1 MPLTIVWRVTISP
14 LHSWGKFRVA
24 RDEVYGWEKP
34 VKTSILALA
43 FLLVS
48 GGSISAQTA
57 QVTVK
62 PLSDDDI
69 KMIRQDIQSQKD
81 AIIKDTM
88 QFSDTESAAFW
99 PVYKEY
105 AAEQHA
111 IADKRLGVIIDYAQ
125 HVDSMTNEDASRLT
139 QKFFQVEDETQAL
152 RKKYYPK
159 FEAAIGAKRTAKF
172 YQVDNR
178 LTMILNVQLASEIP
192 LIP

>member
-1 MPLTIVWRVTISP
+1 MMVTIGWRVAHFIVEQRWKS
-14 LHSWGKFRVA
+14 RAA
-24 RDEVYGWEKP
+24 RDEICEWEEP
-34 VKTSILALA
+34 VKTPVLALA
-43 FLLVS
+43 FLLLS
-48 GGSISAQTA
+48 GGAIGAQTA

-69 KMIRQDIQSQKD
+69 KLIRQDIQSQKD
-81 AIIKDTM
+81 GIIKDTM
-88 QFSDTESAAFW
+88 QFSETEAAAFW

-105 AAEQHA
+105 ANEQHA
-111 IADKRLGVIIDYAQ
+111 IADKRLGLIIDYAQ
-125 HVDSMTNEDASRLT
+125 HVDTMTNEDAGRMT
-139 QKFFQVEDETQAL
+139 QKFFQVEEESQAL

-159 FEAAIGAKRTAKF
+159 FETAIGAKRTAKF

>member
-1 MPLTIVWRVTISP
+1 MKTPA
-14 LHSWGKFRVA
+14 VA
-24 RDEVYGWEKP
+24 
-34 VKTSILALA
+34 IA
-43 FLLVS
+43 FLFLNCIAV
-48 GGSISAQTA
+48 GAQVA

-69 KMIRQDIQSQKD
+69 KLIRQDIQGAKD

-88 QFSDTESAAFW
+88 QFSDAEGKAFW

-105 AAEQHA
+105 AEGQRAVAE
-111 IADKRLGVIIDYAQ
+111 KRFAVILDYAK
-125 HVDSMTNEDASRLT
+125 HYDTMTDAEASGLSQRMLQSEDD
-139 QKFFQVEDETQAL
+139 VQAL
-152 RKKYYPK
+152 RRNYLPK
-159 FEAAIGAKRTAKF
+159 FEAALGAKRAAKF

>member
-1 MPLTIVWRVTISP
+1 
-14 LHSWGKFRVA
+14 
-24 RDEVYGWEKP
+24 
-34 VKTSILALA
+34 VKTPALALA
-43 FLLVS
+43 FLFLS
-48 GGSISAQTA
+48 GAAVSAQTT

-69 KMIRQDIQSQKD
+69 KLIRQDIQSAKEG
-81 AIIKDTM
+81 IIKDTM
-88 QFSDTESAAFW
+88 QFNETEAAAFW

-105 AAEQHA
+105 SGVQRTISEKRFGA
-111 IADKRLGVIIDYAQ
+111 IMDYAQ
-125 HVDSMTNEDASRLT
+125 HIDTMTNEDASRIT
-139 QKFFQVEDETQAL
+139 QLMFQVDEESQAL

-159 FEAAIGAKRTAKF
+159 FETALGAKRAAKF